1 MDPVIQLSQLSKRY
15 KKFSAVEDVS
25 LEIGKG
31 EIYGFIGLNGSGKT
45 TTIKMLLGMVRPSHG
60 SCSIQGRK
68 IELSNHSMWANVGSL
83 VETPYAYPELTVKE
97 NLEIFRRLRGVSG
110 AEAVH
115 QVMDQL
121 KLTGYADKKAGKLSL
136 GNTQRLGIAKAL
148 LHKPEILI
156 LDEPSNGLDPT
167 GIIEVRELF
176 QHLAKDLGVTIF
188 MSSHLLSEVAKIATT
203 IGVIHQGKL
212 LQEIRTDQFKDLLG
226 KRLVIDARQQEKAM
240 TALNDAGYPA
250 EFNRDGRIETT
261 ADYAVRHPDEISRYL
276 VSSGIP
282 PTHLALEEE
291 DLESYFLRVIT
302 QRKEQLDG
310 FLEGGSSGDVE
321 DPEV

>member
-1 MDPVIQLSQLSKRY
+1 
-15 KKFSAVEDVS
+15 
-25 LEIGKG
+25 
-31 EIYGFIGLNGSGKT
+31 YGFIGLNGSGKT

-60 SCSIQGRK
+60 SCYIQGRK

-97 NLEIFRRLRGVSG
+97 NLEIFRRLRGVSD

-188 MSSHLLSEVAKIATT
+188 MSSHLLSEVAK
-203 IGVIHQGKL
+203 
-212 LQEIRTDQFKDLLG
+212 
-226 KRLVIDARQQEKAM
+226 
-240 TALNDAGYPA
+240 
-250 EFNRDGRIETT
+250 
-261 ADYAVRHPDEISRYL
+261 
-276 VSSGIP
+276 
-282 PTHLALEEE
+282 
-291 DLESYFLRVIT
+291 
-302 QRKEQLDG
+302 
-310 FLEGGSSGDVE
+310 
-321 DPEV
+321 

>member
-97 NLEIFRRLRGVSG
+97 NLEIFRRLRGVSD

-176 QHLAKDLGVTIF
+176 QHLAKDLGVTI
-188 MSSHLLSEVAKIATT
+188 SC
-203 IGVIHQGKL
+203 
-212 LQEIRTDQFKDLLG
+212 
-226 KRLVIDARQQEKAM
+226 
-240 TALNDAGYPA
+240 PA
-250 EFNRDGRIETT
+250 I
-261 ADYAVRHPDEISRYL
+261 Y
-276 VSSGIP
+276 
-282 PTHLALEEE
+282 
-291 DLESYFLRVIT
+291 
-302 QRKEQLDG
+302 
-310 FLEGGSSGDVE
+310 
-321 DPEV
+321 

>member
-1 MDPVIQLSQLSKRY
+1 MNPVIRLSQLSKRY
-15 KKFSAVEDVS
+15 KKFSAVDDVS
-25 LEIGKG
+25 LEIEKG

-45 TTIKMLLGMVRPSHG
+45 TTIKMLLGMIRPSHG
-60 SCSIQGRK
+60 SCYIQGRK
-68 IELSNHSMWANVGSL
+68 IALSTHSMWANVGSL

-97 NLEIFRRLRGVSG
+97 NLEIFRRLRGVDD
-110 AEAVH
+110 AAAVH

-121 KLTGYADKKAGKLSL
+121 ELTGYADKKAGQLSL

-156 LDEPSNGLDPT
+156 LDEPSNGLDPA

-203 IGVIHQGKL
+203 IGVIHQGRL
-212 LQEIRTDQFKDLLG
+212 LQEIRTDQFKDLLD
-226 KRLVIDARQQEKAM
+226 KRLVIDAREQEKAM
-240 TALNDAGYPA
+240 AALNKAGYSAVFNA
-250 EFNRDGRIETT
+250 EGRIET
-261 ADYAVRHPDEISRYL
+261 AAERAIKHPDEISRYL
-276 VSSGIP
+276 VSCGIP
-282 PTHLALEEE
+282 PIHLALEEE

-302 QRKEQLDG
+302 QRKE
-310 FLEGGSSGDVE
+310 
-321 DPEV
+321 

>member
-1 MDPVIQLSQLSKRY
+1 MNPVIQLSQLSKRY

-45 TTIKMLLGMVRPSHG
+45 TTIKMLLGMIRPSDG
-60 SCSIQGRK
+60 SCYIQGRK
-68 IELSNHSMWANVGSL
+68 IRLSSYSVWEKVGSL
-83 VETPYAYPELTVKE
+83 VEAPYAYPELTVKE
-97 NLEIFRRLRGVSG
+97 NLEIFRQLRGVSDMT
-110 AEAVH
+110 AVH

-121 KLTGYADKKAGKLSL
+121 KLTGYADKKAGQLSL

-176 QHLAKDLGVTIF
+176 QHLAQDLGVTIF
-188 MSSHLLSEVAKIATT
+188 MSSHLLSEVAKIATK
-203 IGVIHQGKL
+203 IGVIHQGQL

-226 KRLVIDARQQEKAM
+226 KRLIVDAREKEKAL
-240 TALNDAGYPA
+240 TALNNAGYPA
-250 EFNRDGRIETT
+250 VFNAEGRIETT
-261 ADYAVRHPDEISRYL
+261 DEYAVRHPDEISRYL
-276 VSSGIP
+276 VSHGIP
-282 PTHLALEEE
+282 PIHLALEEE
-291 DLESYFLRVIT
+291 NLESYFLRVIT
-302 QRKEQLDG
+302 QRKE
-310 FLEGGSSGDVE
+310 
-321 DPEV
+321 